1 MIDPK
6 LRKKLVTGAAVVAAL
21 AGGGGAIAASQLGSD
36 ADEQAILDDAA
47 ERLGVES
54 SELSDALEQAYS
66 SRVNEAV
73 VAGELTVEE
82 AAALKE
88 RLVAGEIPLVGMPL
102 HGHHGAGE
110 GGHLGHGPGGLDAAA
125 SYLGLTEDEL
135 REQLEGGTTLAELAT
150 AQGKTAEG
158 LEQALLDAA
167 TADLATEVEDGK
179 VTEAQRQEILESLG
193 QRIDDLVNGELP
205 ARGHHDGRHAES
217 SDTPAA

>member
-66 SRVNEAV
+66 SRVDDAV
-73 VAGELTVEE
+73 VAGELTEEE
-82 AAALKE
+82 AAALKK
-88 RLVAGEIPLVGMPL
+88 RLAAGEIPLVGMPL

-110 GGHLGHGPGGLDAAA
+110 GGHFGHGPGGLDAAA

-135 REQLEGGTTLAELAT
+135 HEQLEGGTTLAELAT

-167 TADLATEVEDGK
+167 TADLAAAVEDGK
-179 VTEAQRQEILESLG
+179 ITQAQRQEILESVE

-205 ARGHHDGRHAES
+205 ARSHHDGGHAES